1 MFFGRWEP
9 DFKKIVECTWLEQTV
24 ITTYFALENVNLMKT
39 LQSFIMV
46 LCFIMSGKKLWI
58 DPK

>member
-24 ITTYFALENVNLMKT
+24 DNYLFCSWKCQSNENVTIFHNG
-39 LQSFIMV
+39 FV
-46 LCFIMSGKKLWI
+46 FYNER
-58 DPK
+58 